1 MSIIFTFLGIIFA
14 LLVAYIFSFNRKAID
29 IKKPIIMIAIQI
41 VLVLF
46 MMNTSIGL
54 NLLTAMSTFFEGLMN
69 ISKEGIEFVFGDL
82 QNKNGYNFFLN
93 VLLPLVFI
101 SVLIGMLNYF
111 KILPFLIKII
121 GWIINKIT
129 QMGQLE
135 SYIAISTSM
144 LGQPEV
150 YLTVKNIIP
159 SLSKEKLYTITTS
172 GMSAVSMAMLGSY
185 MQMID
190 PKYVVTAVV
199 LNIFSALIIASVINP
214 YKNDNKEVEAESEKN
229 VKKTTFFQM
238 ISESAIDG
246 FKIAITVAIMLLAFI
261 SLMKGITIVFDLV
274 GLDLKKLIG
283 YIFAPIAFIMGI
295 PWSEAIRAGSIMAT
309 KLITNEFVA
318 MLDFQKIAS
327 SLSPKTQG
335 IISVYLVSF
344 ANFGTVGI
352 MVGAIKGIDS
362 KQGNKVASFALRL
375 LLGATLASI
384 ISASIIGLVL

>member
-1 MSIIFTFLGIIFA
+1 
-14 LLVAYIFSFNRKAID
+14 
-29 IKKPIIMIAIQI
+29 
-41 VLVLF
+41 
-46 MMNTSIGL
+46 
-54 NLLTAMSTFFEGLMN
+54 MN

-129 QMGQLE
+129 HMGQLE

-159 SLSKEKLYTITTS
+159 SLSKEKLYTIATS
-172 GMSAVSMAMLGSY
+172 GMSVVSMAMLGSY

-214 YKNDNKEVEAESEKN
+214 YKNDNKEIEVN
-229 VKKTTFFQM
+229 QKKC
-238 ISESAIDG
+238 
-246 FKIAITVAIMLLAFI
+246 
-261 SLMKGITIVFDLV
+261 
-274 GLDLKKLIG
+274 
-283 YIFAPIAFIMGI
+283 
-295 PWSEAIRAGSIMAT
+295 
-309 KLITNEFVA
+309 
-318 MLDFQKIAS
+318 
-327 SLSPKTQG
+327 
-335 IISVYLVSF
+335 
-344 ANFGTVGI
+344 
-352 MVGAIKGIDS
+352 
-362 KQGNKVASFALRL
+362 
-375 LLGATLASI
+375 
-384 ISASIIGLVL
+384 